1 MRAFL
6 AGSGACLV
14 LASTAFAADFAPS
27 YDVEGSDPGGGG
39 GKYTGTVSVKR
50 TGPAVYEVVWSIAGE
65 KFTGTGIGGPDGLA
79 VAYKSGTKTG
89 IAIYRQGGSGAVEGV
104 WTYAGG
110 KQVGEENWT
119 PR

>member
-6 AGSGACLV
+6 AGSVACLV

-50 TGPAVYEVVWSIAGE
+50 TGPAV
-65 KFTGTGIGGPDGLA
+65 
-79 VAYKSGTKTG
+79 
-89 IAIYRQGGSGAVEGV
+89 
-104 WTYAGG
+104 
-110 KQVGEENWT
+110 
-119 PR
+119 